1 MHAKE
6 ANRARAV
13 TTEVGRNANLN
24 VTENEW
30 KLVVT
35 VKGEDIPIALKKEG
49 DRFVA
54 TSGNGKRVSL
64 EDNFTLADS
73 VVNAKSD
80 SNTAVVQLINRQ
92 ADGTLR
98 IRYKGRQRLKMFS
111 NVQIHEITKTLQ
123 ALPSMSA

>member
-6 ANRARAV
+6 ANRARAIL
-13 TTEVGRNANLN
+13 TSEGRNANMD
-24 VTENEW
+24 VAENEW

-35 VKGEDIPIALKKEG
+35 VRGEDIPIALKKEG
-49 DRFVA
+49 GRFVA
-54 TSGNGKRVSL
+54 TSGSGKRVSL
-64 EDNFTLADS
+64 DDNFTLADS

-98 IRYKGRQRLKMFS
+98 IRYKGLQRFRK
-111 NVQIHEITKTLQ
+111 
-123 ALPSMSA
+123 

>member
-35 VKGEDIPIALKKEG
+35 VKDEDIPIALKKEG
-49 DRFVA
+49 DRFGA

-98 IRYKGRQRLKMFS
+98 IRYKGQ
-111 NVQIHEITKTLQ
+111 H
-123 ALPSMSA
+123 